1 MTSYETQARLIA
13 TDACVMRIEH
23 ICREHVRIELA
34 ACGFPASTPGQFLEL
49 RCNQEF
55 ESWQRAHTWS
65 EGRFPTFSDPSW
77 QGRVPYLRRPFSIAD
92 QFESNGETTVA
103 VISRKIGPGT
113 EFLDGLRAN
122 ATVNISGPLG
132 IGFRIPEVGRPLLLI
147 GGGVGIPPLLYLSRV
162 LWARG
167 HRDVH
172 VIFGAMSRDLFP
184 VALRNEPARASEMSA
199 CLELPGNA
207 AFGATVT
214 TDDGTLGLRGRVT
227 DAVSKLSSQLKSP
240 LVFACGPDRML
251 HALSRQTRELGWDCQ
266 LCIEKNMGCGV
277 GTCLSCVTR
286 VVDSAKPNGWRWAL
300 TCSDGP
306 VFDRDQLVEYSN

>member
-1 MTSYETQARLIA
+1 MTSHETRTRRIA
-13 TDACVMRIEH
+13 TDASVIRVDH

-34 ACGFPASTPGQFLEL
+34 APGFPASTPGQFLEL

-55 ESWQRAHTWS
+55 ESWQCARTWP
-65 EGRFPTFSDPSW
+65 EGGFPTFSDPSW
-77 QGRVPYLRRPFSIAD
+77 HGRVPYLRRPFSIAD
-92 QFESNGETTVA
+92 QFESHGEMIVV

-113 EFLDGLRAN
+113 EFLDGL
-122 ATVNISGPLG
+122 TQGSTLNISGPLG

-147 GGGVGIPPLLYLSRV
+147 GGGVGIPPLLFLSRQ
-162 LWARG
+162 LWACG

-184 VALRNEPARASEMSA
+184 VPVRNEPDCQGEPMK
-199 CLELPGNA
+199 CIDLPGE
-207 AFGATVT
+207 ATFSAVVT
-214 TDDGTLGLRGRVT
+214 SDDGTLGMRGRVT
-227 DAVSKLSSQLKSP
+227 DAVSRIGPRLKSP

-251 HALSRQTRELGWDCQ
+251 HALARQTRELGWDCQ
-266 LCIEKNMGCGV
+266 VCIEKNMGCGV

-286 VVDSAKPNGWRWAL
+286 VVDSSKPTGWRWAL

-306 VFDRDQLVEYSN
+306 VFDRDRLVEYSN

>member
-1 MTSYETQARLIA
+1 MTTHETHARLIA
-13 TDACVMRIEH
+13 TDASIVRVDH

-34 ACGFPASTPGQFLEL
+34 APGFPASTPGQFLEL

-55 ESWQRAHTWS
+55 ESWQREHEWS

-92 QFESNGETTVA
+92 QFDSQGKTTVA
-103 VISRKIGPGT
+103 VISRRIGPGT
-113 EFLDGLRAN
+113 DFLDGLRQN
-122 ATVNISGPLG
+122 TSLNISGPLG
-132 IGFRIPEVGRPLLLI
+132 IGFRIPEAGRPLLLI

-184 VALRNEPARASEMSA
+184 VSVCKEPDCGGEPRN
-199 CLELPGNA
+199 CLDLPGDA
-207 AFGATVT
+207 AFAAVVT
-214 TDDGTLGLRGRVT
+214 TDDGTLGMSGRVT
-227 DAVSKLSSQLKSP
+227 DAVSKIASRLKSP
-240 LVFACGPDRML
+240 LVFSCGPDRML
-251 HALSRQTRELGWDCQ
+251 HAVSRQTRELGWDCQ

-286 VVDSAKPNGWRWAL
+286 VVDPAKPNGWRWAL

-306 VFDRDQLVEYSN
+306 VFDRDRLVEYSN